1 MSVNSERICCTGCD
15 FETWDL
21 RRPIRVVYRMKGGKE
36 VELWRAKG
44 WCYECN
50 NYEDIEDID
59 PETFRIELVED
70 ERERRK
76 ICSRADKLSKVFLA
90 DIRNKAER
98 RKLHDSIE
106 RLDKEIRDRS
116 DLLEIVTNRK
126 AGPRCLSCWSDKT
139 APVIFD
145 GSDNL
150 SHNFL
155 HSCGGML
162 KLIVV
167 DFLEDESPRFNFAL
181 TTYVLNEEGELLE
194 MLKTR

>member
-21 RRPIRVVYRMKGGKE
+21 RRPIRVIYRMNGGKE
-36 VELWRAKG
+36 VVLWHSKG

-50 NYEDIEDID
+50 NYEDVEGID
-59 PETFRIELVED
+59 PERFRIELVED

-90 DIRNKAER
+90 DIRNRAER

-106 RLDKEIRDRS
+106 RLDQEIQDRS
-116 DLLEIVTNRK
+116 DLLAIVTKRK

-139 APVIFD
+139 APVTFD
-145 GSDNL
+145 SSDNL

-155 HSCGGML
+155 HGCGGML
-162 KLIVV
+162 KTICV
-167 DFLEDESPRFNFAL
+167 DFLDDDSPRFNFSL

-194 MLKTR
+194 RLKTR